1 MFLLNGDLCQM
12 GTQKQFLQRRGYNVT
27 QVDVYPALQ
36 NEEEY
41 VRALADILD
50 NKIEG
55 WWNYS
60 EQYKKYS
67 LIVGKV

>member
-12 GTQKQFLQRRGYNVT
+12 SAQKQFLQRRGYNVT
-27 QVDVYPALQ
+27 QIDIYPAFN

-60 EQYKKYS
+60 KQYKKYS